1 MTRRPGTGGGGGEG
15 EGAVEAQLEEL
26 QRRYRVMEGSRR
38 SYSEDSQRL
47 IGQQRQAIEKLRQ
60 DNDALKAEVALQSK
74 VRAPPRGP
82 YTIPPPSPCPA
93 SATPPCSLSPSPP
106 RPSHATARPTACR
119 RGARRWQV
127 RARRMAGAPRLPPPP
142 PTPQA
147 MPRKHGDSVSSIPTM
162 TEDRARGGGR
172 GGGAKRHGC
181 VATISA
187 ARRWLRLRGARGA
200 KGPPSRRSRASTHR
214 CRSPLRARAAP
225 TPAAGVLPRWQA
237 VLDGGGSTVHGA
249 SRTRGAGGDLSRS
262 G

>member
-127 RARRMAGAPRLPPPP
+127 RARRMAGAPRLPPPHP
-142 PTPQA
+142 SGHA
-147 MPRKHGDSVSSIPTM
+147 A
-162 TEDRARGGGR
+162 E
-172 GGGAKRHGC
+172 
-181 VATISA
+181 
-187 ARRWLRLRGARGA
+187 ARRLGLEHSDDDRGPGQ
-200 KGPPSRRSRASTHR
+200 G
-214 CRSPLRARAAP
+214 
-225 TPAAGVLPRWQA
+225 
-237 VLDGGGSTVHGA
+237 
-249 SRTRGAGGDLSRS
+249 RGAGGRREAARLRGDDLGCAAMASAARCPGGERPS
-262 G
+262 LPPLPSLNPPLPLASEGAGGPDPRCRRPAPLAGCS